1 MKVAIY
7 NEPSDS
13 GIGGGEYSVAVLA
26 EALGKEHD
34 VEILHHRRSLNV
46 DQLAQLFNV
55 DLATV
60 RLRYVK
66 YQLDRRSYG
75 HNPLDTYR
83 EAKSWHS
90 DLSKPYDVFI
100 NFGHKVPPFCH
111 AKAGILM
118 VLFPIFDRCTRWPW
132 RFEQWDNSSIYW
144 KCLRLLYD
152 EWEWR
157 RRLQSYRV
165 ILANSRFTKHW
176 ARFRWGVDSRVLY
189 PPVDDHFGVAE
200 KDNTILS
207 VGRFVSSGQKNQ
219 IEMVNSFLRMAQGG
233 VHGWKFYAVGA
244 VEDSAEGRAYYDC
257 VRRRAKGRP
266 VHVEAD
272 VERSR
277 LRSLYARAKIFW
289 HAAGYNSDENV
300 HPERQEHFG
309 ISTVEAMA
317 AGCVPV
323 VINRGGQREIVE
335 HAVNGFLWNTLDE
348 LREYTRELIHDDGLR
363 ARMSMEARARS
374 QLFGRKL
381 FVDQFQRIVEELC
394 PTLPKKTII
403 AQQQATA

>member
-1 MKVAIY
+1 MKVGIY

-26 EALGKEHD
+26 EALGKKHD
-34 VEILHHRRSLNV
+34 VEILHHRRSLSI
-46 DQLAQLFNV
+46 DQLAELFNV
-55 DLATV
+55 DLAAV
-60 RLRYVK
+60 RLQYVK
-66 YQLDRRSYG
+66 YRPDRRSNG

-111 AKAGILM
+111 ANAGILM
-118 VLFPIFDRCTRWPW
+118 VLFPIFDRCSRWPW
-132 RFEQWDNSSIYW
+132 KIEQWDNSSIYR

-165 ILANSRFTKHW
+165 VLANSGFTKHW
-176 ARFRWGVDSRVLY
+176 ARFRWGVEPRVVY
-189 PPVDDHFGVAE
+189 PPVDNHFPVAE
-200 KDNTILS
+200 KENIILS
-207 VGRFVSSGQKNQ
+207 VGRFVSSGQKHQ
-219 IEMVNSFLRMAQGG
+219 MEMVNAFVRMLHNG
-233 VHGWKFYAVGA
+233 VRGWEFYALGA
-244 VEDSAEGRAYYDC
+244 VEDAPKDRAYYDR
-257 VRRRAKGRP
+257 VRRRAKNGP
-266 VHVEAD
+266 VHVGSNVARPE
-272 VERSR
+272 

-300 HPERQEHFG
+300 HPEWQEHFG

-323 VINRGGQREIVE
+323 AINRGGQREIVE
-335 HAVNGFLWNTLDE
+335 HGVSGFLWNNLDE
-348 LREYTRELIHDDGLR
+348 LRDYTRQLINDDDLR
-363 ARMSMEARARS
+363 VRMSIQARERS
-374 QLFGRKL
+374 RLFGKEM
-381 FVDQFQRIVEELC
+381 FVEQFKAIVTELC
-394 PTLPKKTII
+394 PKVSAPLVRE
-403 AQQQATA
+403 QQR